1 MGVRRADGRASAD
14 LGRRRRGS
22 PLTRLAG
29 GRPKEDRLSAI
40 ADVRRA
46 PTAELLS
53 ALAKIAETRDE
64 DPVVRAAAIAVLAA
78 EGRTF
83 QLEQNP
89 PPAVWSAAR
98 KAEAIWARLR
108 VVAAAERGDRTLQ
121 PPRAS
126 RLRVGRVA
134 VAVEPVALPKGEVS
148 RVAAASSLP
157 VAALGQVQGLRCQ
170 GNEFAVILRANLNPT
185 RLHDAPAR
193 PAQIAV
199 HHTEEEDVWTVPYD
213 VLTVPEGRGRLRIT
227 VVDERAEPRFV
238 GTARV
243 RGGELLFDV
252 GVVRRPGA
260 AAATVRG
267 RVVDGRVVI
276 DEGRAATRAIEAR
289 QPARTEGED

>member
-1 MGVRRADGRASAD
+1 MRPADVRSDV
-14 LGRRRRGS
+14 GRRRRGS
-22 PLTRLAG
+22 PLTRLAA

-46 PTAELLS
+46 PTPDLVS
-53 ALAKIAETRDE
+53 ALVTVAETADE
-64 DPVVRAAAIAVLAA
+64 DPVVRAAAIAALAA

-98 KAEAIWARLR
+98 KAAGISARQNM
-108 VVAAAERGDRTLQ
+108 VAAAERGDRTLQ
-121 PPRAS
+121 LPRAS
-126 RLRVGRVA
+126 RLRMGRVA
-134 VAVEPVALPKGEVS
+134 LAVEPIALPKPEAT

-157 VAALGQVQGLRCQ
+157 PSALGPVQGLRCQ
-170 GNEFAVILRANLNPT
+170 GNEFAVILRADLDPT
-185 RLHDAPAR
+185 RLEAAPAR

-199 HHTEEEDVWTVPYD
+199 HHTDEEDVWTVPYD
-213 VLTVPEGRGRLRIT
+213 VLTAPEGSGRLRIT
-227 VVDERAEPRFV
+227 VVDERGEPRFV

-252 GVVRRPGA
+252 GVVRRTGA

-267 RVVDGRVVI
+267 RVGDGLI
-276 DEGRAATRAIEAR
+276 AIEEGRAATRAVRAR
-289 QPARTEGED
+289 QPSRTQGRG